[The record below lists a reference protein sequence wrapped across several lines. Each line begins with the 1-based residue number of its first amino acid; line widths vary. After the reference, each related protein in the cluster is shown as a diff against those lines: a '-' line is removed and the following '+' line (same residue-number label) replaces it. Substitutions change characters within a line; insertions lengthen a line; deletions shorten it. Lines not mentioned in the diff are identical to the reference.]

1 MSLKIS
7 KLTPTRPN
15 KSTNSKSTSSS
26 QRSSELINKIQI
38 FVSKKEL
45 PFFPDSSSP
54 KFSTQIT
61 QNPSYDSLT
70 TLEAIS
76 EKQNIKTP
84 PTYGNLFKSGSM
96 GLITPDREPSPTP
109 SIPPTKKPLLTEE
122 IILIELEF
130 CNLEYEIQTPDR
142 NLIHTYEKAK
152 SIKERLETYCTTDK
166 EGNVDLLQALVK
178 STYTEDKIAPELGN
192 IDILDSISKTNDD
205 AVLKGYLEKLDKG
218 LHRKIVEF
226 EIAESLGW
234 AMLAGGILTMVAVF
248 TTGGTALSITLVS
261 SIVFLYLE
269 GTFVL
274 YDSSDWFDAYQRDLY
289 KTPGWLLAPSELGT
303 VEVAPE
309 DASDH
314 DRLIDKGT
322 PHQTSQKQLTLGRC
336 VSLFL
341 TALPRTIHYL
351 YE

>member
-84 PTYGNLFKSGSM
+84 PTYGNLFKSGTM

-109 SIPPTKKPLLTEE
+109 SLPPTKKPLLTEE

-142 NLIHTYEKAK
+142 NLMK
-152 SIKERLETYCTTDK
+152 R
-166 EGNVDLLQALVK
+166 
-178 STYTEDKIAPELGN
+178 P
-192 IDILDSISKTNDD
+192 ISFKD
-205 AVLKGYLEKLDKG
+205 YW
-218 LHRKIVEF
+218 RK
-226 EIAESLGW
+226 
-234 AMLAGGILTMVAVF
+234 
-248 TTGGTALSITLVS
+248 
-261 SIVFLYLE
+261 
-269 GTFVL
+269 
-274 YDSSDWFDAYQRDLY
+274 
-289 KTPGWLLAPSELGT
+289 
-303 VEVAPE
+303 
-309 DASDH
+309 
-314 DRLIDKGT
+314 
-322 PHQTSQKQLTLGRC
+322 
-336 VSLFL
+336 
-341 TALPRTIHYL
+341 
-351 YE
+351 